1 MTPFSTCPIGA
12 IDISASPMLHVW
24 IVDNP
29 KGGPFAVDIDDSV
42 VAALDRT

>member
-1 MTPFSTCPIGA
+1 
-12 IDISASPMLHVW
+12 MLHVW

-29 KGGPFAVDIDDSV
+29 RGGPFAVDIDPSV